1 MMKTL
6 LGILYLAL
14 FCVGTMAQ
22 NPVTSNQALKQNL
35 LASGELFSWSAD
47 NSKVNGSP
55 YLTEEF
61 RSGMIYWNRM
71 WNEGI
76 DLRYNI
82 YQGNFEAKL
91 ESGIIVINPIKNNID
106 TLKYREEV
114 FVKKYLKVGKDLL
127 VVYLSLLGQQNGYAL
142 YKQYRIKLTEAI
154 TDTDL
159 YHKAKPA
166 EYNTQKPVYYVF
178 RGNEHWTVK
187 GSKTLAEIFQIDA
200 KVVKSYLKDNK
211 YNLSR
216 EEHLLEAVLYF
227 SSSFIPL

>member
-1 MMKTL
+1 
-6 LGILYLAL
+6 
-14 FCVGTMAQ
+14 
-22 NPVTSNQALKQNL
+22 
-35 LASGELFSWSAD
+35 
-47 NSKVNGSP
+47 SP

-61 RSGMIYWNRM
+61 RSGMIHWNRM

-82 YQGNFEAKL
+82 YQGNFETKF
-91 ESGIIVINPIKNNID
+91 ESGIIVIDPIKNNID

-114 FVKKYLKVGKDLL
+114 FVKKYLEVGKDKL

-142 YKQYRIKLTEAI
+142 YKHYRIRLTEAI

-166 EYNTQKPVYYVF
+166 EYKTQTPVYYVF

-187 GSKTLAEIFQIDA
+187 GSKSLAEIFQIDA

-227 SSSFIPL
+227 SSSLF

>member
-22 NPVTSNQALKQNL
+22 NPVTSNLALKQNL
-35 LASGELFSWSAD
+35 LASGEFFSGSVGH
-47 NSKVNGSP
+47 SKANGSP

-61 RSGMIYWNRM
+61 RSGMIHWNRM

-82 YQGNFEAKL
+82 YQGKFEVKL
-91 ESGIIVINPIKNNID
+91 ENGIIVVDPIKNNID

-114 FVKKYLKVGKDLL
+114 FVKKYLEVGKDKL

-142 YKQYRIKLTEAI
+142 YKQYRINLTEAI

-166 EYNTQKPVYYVF
+166 EYKTQTPVYYVF
-178 RGNEHWTVK
+178 RGNEHWKVK

-211 YNLSR
+211 YKLSR

-227 SSSFIPL
+227 SSSLF

>member
-1 MMKTL
+1 MKTL
-6 LGILYLAL
+6 LGILFFAL
-14 FCVGTMAQ
+14 FYVLTTAQ
-22 NPVTSNQALKQNL
+22 NPVTSTHNL
-35 LASGELFSWSAD
+35 THDLITSGDYFSWSGGD
-47 NSKVNGSP
+47 NNIKGSP

-61 RSGMIYWNRM
+61 LSGMIYWNRM

-82 YQGNFEAKL
+82 YQGKFEVKL
-91 ESGIIVINPIKNNID
+91 ETGTIQIDPLRNNID

-114 FVKKYLKVGKDLL
+114 FVKKYLEAGNDKL

-142 YKQYRIKLTEAI
+142 YKQYRIKLTEAV

-159 YHKAKPA
+159 YNKAKPA
-166 EYNTQKPVYYVF
+166 EYKTLTPVYYVF
-178 RGNEHWTVK
+178 RGNEHWSVK
-187 GSKTLAEIFQIDA
+187 GNKTLAEIFQIDT

-216 EEHLLEAVLYF
+216 EEDLLETVLYF
-227 SSSFIPL
+227 SSF

>member
-1 MMKTL
+1 MIKTL

-22 NPVTSNQALKQNL
+22 KPVKALQSLEMNMK
-35 LASGELFSWSAD
+35 ASGEYYRWSAD

-61 RSGMIYWNRM
+61 RSGMIYWNHM

-76 DLRYNI
+76 DLKYNI

-91 ESGIIVINPIKNNID
+91 ESGIIVIDPLKNNID
-106 TLKYREEV
+106 TLKYMEEV
-114 FVKKYLKVGKDLL
+114 FVKKYLKVDKDLL
-127 VVYLSLLGQQNGYAL
+127 VVYLSLLGQQNGYVL
-142 YKQYRIKLTEAI
+142 YKQYRIILSEAI

-159 YHKAKPA
+159 IRIAKPA
-166 EYNTQKPVYYVF
+166 EYKPQTPVYYVF
-178 RGNEHWTVK
+178 RGNEHWKVK

-227 SSSFIPL
+227 SSSFIPS